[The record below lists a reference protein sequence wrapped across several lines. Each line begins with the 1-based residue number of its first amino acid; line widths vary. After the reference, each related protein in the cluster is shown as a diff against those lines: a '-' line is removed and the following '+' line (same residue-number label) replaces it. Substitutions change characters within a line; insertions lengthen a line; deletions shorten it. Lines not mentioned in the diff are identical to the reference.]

1 MDMHLNLCES
11 YTCLQQVR
19 LEETVR
25 DSNKHYSLY
34 TIKNDKTVVAVLMDV
49 KLTSH
54 KKFQH
59 ALGQVRSQFS
69 SFELPS
75 PFSLAAP
82 WVLRE
87 DGENPPLCALLSEKG
102 MQVVCFPYCLETTV
116 QPVPVVDC
124 LVLPELPLF
133 TATCIPTVNQSLLVL
148 ILLLTDEDVH
158 FYKNMNLLLLKDAT
172 RKSSLETHIQSL
184 NEKMADELCEMKRKR
199 EDVERQIE
207 DEKCKREDAER
218 KREDA
223 ERQIEDE
230 KRKREDVERQIEYVE
245 RKRED
250 EKRKREDVERQIE
263 DAERKREDVERK
275 REDVERQI
283 EDEERKRKRLE
294 ERKRK

>member
-1 MDMHLNLCES
+1 MHMHLNLCES

-19 LEETVR
+19 LEETVW
-25 DSNKHYSLY
+25 DSSKHYSLY

-59 ALGQVRSQFS
+59 ALGHNSVLLS
-69 SFELPS
+69 SLLPS
-75 PFSLAAP
+75 PLQLLGYYVKFGT
-82 WVLRE
+82 

-172 RKSSLETHIQSL
+172 RKSLETHIQSL

-207 DEKCKREDAER
+207 DEERKREDVEHKREDAER

-223 ERQIEDE
+223 ER
-230 KRKREDVERQIEYVE
+230 KR
-245 RKRED
+245 
-250 EKRKREDVERQIE
+250 E
-263 DAERKREDVERK
+263 DAERKREY
-275 REDVERQI
+275 VERQI

-294 ERKRK
+294 ERKRKRLKERKREDVEKMRSAR